1 MKVDKYEIKID
12 KNEILICCLKDKE
25 KYVACI
31 RKSKQASNDDC
42 KLKIVRRVIKVKE
55 EAWLKF
61 YINMNSKL
69 RKKVKNDL
77 EKVSLNSWTIQYS
90 VKPWKMFRSIDV
102 LS

>member
-55 EAWLKF
+55 VA
-61 YINMNSKL
+61 
-69 RKKVKNDL
+69 
-77 EKVSLNSWTIQYS
+77 
-90 VKPWKMFRSIDV
+90 
-102 LS
+102 